1 MIPERTGKI
10 DTTNIADLL
19 DELEVV
25 IGEDI
30 YMGDFDVMGWNLA
43 AKIRDRN
50 EEKYRTRGAVFRPN
64 FERGILLHSLI
75 VKKNLTNILE
85 IGFGRGYS
93 VACTSRAI
101 YEKGLIGQV
110 VSVDPAFSE
119 TSLANI
125 KEVLH
130 PEIEK
135 SVAISYETMT
145 SDAYFAQLD
154 ELNPSKKFDLI
165 FIDGDH
171 RYEQVKKDF
180 ENAVKRIDRGYIV
193 LDDYHMPTKLETDI
207 EVSNFVDTL
216 PDTYKKKLVY
226 TDRILFGDDRRDGN
240 ELDYGMV
247 IVSIGDIDE

>member
-10 DTTNIADLL
+10 DTISIVELL
-19 DELEVV
+19 DQLEVV

-93 VACTSRAI
+93 VACAARAI
-101 YEKGLIGQV
+101 YEKGLSGQV
-110 VSVDPAFSE
+110 VSVDPAFNE
-119 TSLANI
+119 TTLANL

-130 PEIEK
+130 PEVEK
-135 SVAISYETMT
+135 SVEINYVKKT
-145 SDAYFAQLD
+145 SDEYFANLQENNSD
-154 ELNPSKKFDLI
+154 KKFDLI

-180 ENAVKRIDRGYIV
+180 ENAIKRIDRGYIV
-193 LDDYHMPTKLETDI
+193 MDDYHMPTKLETDI

-216 PDTYKKKLVY
+216 SDTYKKKLVY

-247 IVSIGDIDE
+247 IVEIGGIDE

>member
-1 MIPERTGKI
+1 
-10 DTTNIADLL
+10 
-19 DELEVV
+19 
-25 IGEDI
+25 
-30 YMGDFDVMGWNLA
+30 
-43 AKIRDRN
+43 
-50 EEKYRTRGAVFRPN
+50 
-64 FERGILLHSLI
+64 
-75 VKKNLTNILE
+75 
-85 IGFGRGYS
+85 
-93 VACTSRAI
+93 
-101 YEKGLIGQV
+101 
-110 VSVDPAFSE
+110 
-119 TSLANI
+119 
-125 KEVLH
+125 
-130 PEIEK
+130 
-135 SVAISYETMT
+135 MT
-145 SDAYFAQLD
+145 SDAYLAQLD